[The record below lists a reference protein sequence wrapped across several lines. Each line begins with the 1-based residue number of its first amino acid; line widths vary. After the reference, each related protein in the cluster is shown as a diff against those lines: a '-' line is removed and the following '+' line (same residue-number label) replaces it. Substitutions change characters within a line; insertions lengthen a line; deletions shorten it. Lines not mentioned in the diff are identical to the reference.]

1 MDKDLKPCPFCGAD
15 AIVEKVGG
23 YPHGYDVHC
32 INDDC
37 HCSLIYHETHHHAVK
52 AWNTRTH
59 NIQSYILGEQDA
71 AEGLANLFE
80 HYGYERAAKDIRE
93 EAAKWLTQENREIV
107 SGRYRA
113 EVPVTDHKYNI
124 GELKANIRTHI
135 PDFDMATQIM
145 GVLSAKEPQRE
156 TVDVDALKREV
167 LIQFQD
173 RVERDRRVKNP
184 SKQEP
189 TIGGMKKGILICDI
203 IDYITSR
210 YEMRGVKGDV

>member
-1 MDKDLKPCPFCGAD
+1 MSKDDLKPCPFCGAD

-37 HCSLIYHETHHHAVK
+37 HCSLVYHETHHHAVK

-113 EVPVTDHKYNI
+113 E
-124 GELKANIRTHI
+124 AQ
-135 PDFDMATQIM
+135 A
-145 GVLSAKEPQRE
+145 
-156 TVDVDALKREV
+156 VDVEDIVTEIYNSNGFCEISSDVSTNDIFSILRTSV
-167 LIQFQD
+167 NHLHSRNLI
-173 RVERDRRVKNP
+173 
-184 SKQEP
+184 
-189 TIGGMKKGILICDI
+189 
-203 IDYITSR
+203 
-210 YEMRGVKGDV
+210 RGVKGDV